1 MEDMMRTTMAAL
13 AAGLLLASAP
23 AFAAGDHNR
32 INSAARTP
40 EGVKTPDAANAEDT
54 TTRTARTQTDNSL
67 NQNQTQNENAGEAT
81 PASPDAGVTPQ
92 SDNGRANGPNAPA
105 QAY

>member
-1 MEDMMRTTMAAL
+1 MEDMMRTTMAAV

-23 AFAAGDHNR
+23 AFAGGEANR

-40 EGVKTPDAANAEDT
+40 EGVKTPDAASTEDT
-54 TTRTARTQTDNSL
+54 TTRTARNQTDNSL
-67 NQNQTQNENAGEAT
+67 SQTQNENAGEAT

>member
-1 MEDMMRTTMAAL
+1 MAAV

-23 AFAAGDHNR
+23 AFAGGDHNR

-40 EGVKTPDAANAEDT
+40 EGVKTPGANAEDT
-54 TTRTARTQTDNSL
+54 TTRTARAQTDNSV
-67 NQNQTQNENAGEAT
+67 NQNQTQNESAGEAT
-81 PASPDAGVTPQ
+81 PATPDAGVTPQ

>member
-1 MEDMMRTTMAAL
+1 MEDMMRTTMAAV

-23 AFAAGDHNR
+23 AFAGGDHNR

-40 EGVKTPDAANAEDT
+40 EGVKTPGAASAEDT
-54 TTRTARTQTDNSL
+54 TTRTARAQTDNSV
-67 NQNQTQNENAGEAT
+67 NQNQTQNESAAEAT
-81 PASPDAGVTPQ
+81 PAMPDAGVTPQ
-92 SDNGRANGPNAPA
+92 SDNGRANGPNA